1 MATYSYPLHR
11 RTMSWMQARGH
22 AAGIVGAV
30 AVLLVGGMSALGSAR
45 DSSTSSGVVIGVVS
59 VVLAVVVYTVGRRLG
74 AITSAKGMLV
84 IQPDRLEIS
93 DGATLH
99 ETLLLLRH
107 KILHVNQPGVADTGP
122 VQAIRD
128 AARRSELA
136 IGPES
141 PNVEIWLAEPVRVS
155 LVAGRS
161 AEVRVVRMQTP
172 GALALLTWFRSQP
185 MAHKE
190 RSLIEDIVG
199 ADIDPMSYLPSSLD
213 KGNQF

>member
-11 RTMSWMQARGH
+11 RTMSWMQRNGH
-22 AAGIVGAV
+22 AAGVVGGVGVLLVGAMVAVGTARDSSSAAGVVAAAVGVVGAV
-30 AVLLVGGMSALGSAR
+30 AVYFL
-45 DSSTSSGVVIGVVS
+45 
-59 VVLAVVVYTVGRRLG
+59 GRRLS
-74 AITSAKGMLV
+74 AFTAAKGMLV

-199 ADIDPMSYLPSSLD
+199 ADIDPMSNLPPSLD

>member
-11 RTMSWMQARGH
+11 RTMSWAQRNGH
-22 AAGIVGAV
+22 AAGIVGA
-30 AVLLVGGMSALGSAR
+30 ATIVLIGVMSALGSAR
-45 DSSTSSGVVIGVVS
+45 DSSSSSGVVVGIVS
-59 VVLAVVVYTVGRRLG
+59 VVLAMVVYSVGRRLS
-74 AITSAKGMLV
+74 ALTSRKGMVV

-93 DGATLH
+93 DDATLH
-99 ETLLLLRH
+99 VTLLLPRRR
-107 KILHVNQPGVADTGP
+107 ILDIAQPGVAESGP
-122 VQAIRD
+122 SQAIR
-128 AARRSELA
+128 AAAVRQELV

-141 PNVEIWLAEPVRVS
+141 PNVEIWLAEPIRVP
-155 LVAGRS
+155 LTAGRS

-185 MAHKE
+185 MERHE

-199 ADIDPMSYLPSSLD
+199 TDIDPLSHLPPSLD